1 MSPPKAKSDETVR
14 CVGGFFEVS
23 LVSVVDPVSL
33 LHADQWQV
41 LNTWDIN

>member
-1 MSPPKAKSDETVR
+1 MSHVKAKGDETVC

-23 LVSVVDPVSL
+23 LVSVVDPLSL